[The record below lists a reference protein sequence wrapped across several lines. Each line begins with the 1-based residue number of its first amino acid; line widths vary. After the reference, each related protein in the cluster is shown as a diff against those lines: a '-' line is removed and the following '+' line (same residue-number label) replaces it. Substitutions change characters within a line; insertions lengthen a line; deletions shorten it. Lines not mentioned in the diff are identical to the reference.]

1 MKRFV
6 AVLSSLLV
14 LPAFAEIA
22 PISYE
27 EIVEY
32 SDAEI
37 TPDETDEVVEDVKT
51 VVTPMAQPSSVN
63 ARSRTT
69 NAAISRAVPATATS
83 VANQRNV
90 AAGRVTAAGRS
101 GATTARTVTSR
112 NTTAT
117 RANAARTVTSR
128 NAANSRVANTVAAR
142 SAVAGRGNTN
152 ATAQIA
158 TTRRAMTNTGASAAR
173 ASIIQTDTVNTPL
186 YTGRVS
192 TRSSAIRARI
202 PTISATSGTTTTT
215 TTSVADTEISM
226 DELAQITDF
235 CKAQYT
241 QCMDN
246 FCNVLDDNQGRCS
259 CSKNIKNYAE
269 TEAALKE
276 ATEALQDV
284 AQEIQ
289 YIGLTSDE
297 VETLFTQTEAEL
309 TMSKTSDNTTLKN
322 DLDRIKKLI
331 IDVKPGSA
339 SSTTVDTGMAF
350 DLSGLLDF
358 NIDSTGFDLSSLFG
372 GTSTNTNSISNQ
384 RGEQLYKTA
393 TARCK
398 KAVLT
403 DCAAQGVDI
412 SIITNAYDLEI
423 DKQCI
428 AYERELTETNDEMA
442 QTVRNAKSVLQRA
455 RLMVAQ
461 QKNAYD
467 LRGCVSA
474 LDSCMQD
481 DFVCGSDYENCLDP
495 SGKYIVNGEIVVG
508 SMPGAYNAG
517 TDAKGLYETWN
528 YTAGESTKKQNA
540 WATDGKLGDYINATV
555 TTTMPITTSD
565 SISEFLQNK
574 IGYNSEGKNYGMCIS
589 VLNKCQDYTY
599 GSDAKYMPD
608 NQVIKEFLQRTL
620 VQIKNMQDDIIAD
633 YAEQC
638 ITDVSSCLASNNYD
652 PDDNISSTSNMTT
665 KNKIAINACFAQIK
679 SCMSVNGVTDDN
691 NNFAPQS
698 IDVYNWIRAISGEV
712 QDTQTCDSA
721 TARLDTK
728 SGKCACIDTKYATLN
743 ADNISCSCPEGLS
756 FDKTGKCDI
765 ITDAATFA
773 ENYCKQFNDPDSCN
787 NEVLEYPS
795 TCANGSTD
803 TLDGQTPCT
812 WEDNECGF
820 YTYCTPNS

>member
-215 TTSVADTEISM
+215 TTTSVADTEVSM

-339 SSTTVDTGMAF
+339 SLTTVDTGMAF

-393 TARCK
+393 TAR
-398 KAVLT
+398 
-403 DCAAQGVDI
+403 
-412 SIITNAYDLEI
+412 
-423 DKQCI
+423 
-428 AYERELTETNDEMA
+428 
-442 QTVRNAKSVLQRA
+442 
-455 RLMVAQ
+455 
-461 QKNAYD
+461 
-467 LRGCVSA
+467 
-474 LDSCMQD
+474 
-481 DFVCGSDYENCLDP
+481 
-495 SGKYIVNGEIVVG
+495 
-508 SMPGAYNAG
+508 
-517 TDAKGLYETWN
+517 
-528 YTAGESTKKQNA
+528 
-540 WATDGKLGDYINATV
+540 
-555 TTTMPITTSD
+555 
-565 SISEFLQNK
+565 
-574 IGYNSEGKNYGMCIS
+574 
-589 VLNKCQDYTY
+589 
-599 GSDAKYMPD
+599 
-608 NQVIKEFLQRTL
+608 
-620 VQIKNMQDDIIAD
+620 
-633 YAEQC
+633 
-638 ITDVSSCLASNNYD
+638 
-652 PDDNISSTSNMTT
+652 
-665 KNKIAINACFAQIK
+665 
-679 SCMSVNGVTDDN
+679 
-691 NNFAPQS
+691 
-698 IDVYNWIRAISGEV
+698 
-712 QDTQTCDSA
+712 
-721 TARLDTK
+721 
-728 SGKCACIDTKYATLN
+728 
-743 ADNISCSCPEGLS
+743 
-756 FDKTGKCDI
+756 
-765 ITDAATFA
+765 
-773 ENYCKQFNDPDSCN
+773 
-787 NEVLEYPS
+787 
-795 TCANGSTD
+795 
-803 TLDGQTPCT
+803 
-812 WEDNECGF
+812 
-820 YTYCTPNS
+820 